1 MFDVLTFVYENYWRG
16 DARPQPAQLERKL
29 TAVGFEAT
37 EIHDALVW
45 LEGLSQMTQGWAVDL
60 DRGPDARPQPPAS
73 TTPATSPDSMR
84 VYSVAEQDQLG
95 SEGLGL
101 LSFLESAQALSGPL
115 REIVVDRAMAS
126 SASPLT
132 LDDLKIIVL
141 MVYWQ
146 LDQEPAALVL
156 DELCTEPNGRI
167 TH

>member
-1 MFDVLTFVYENYWRG
+1 MFDVLAFVYENYWRG
-16 DARPQPAQLERKL
+16 NACPQAAQLERKL
-29 TAVGFEAT
+29 TAVGFESN
-37 EIHDALVW
+37 EIQDALVW
-45 LEGLSQMTQGWAVDL
+45 LEGLSLMAQGWASEQENTPTTQYL
-60 DRGPDARPQPPAS
+60 PARSAPTPAS
-73 TTPATSPDSMR
+73 ANAMR

-95 SEGLGL
+95 RDGLGL

-126 SASPLT
+126 STSPLS

-141 MVYWQ
+141 LVYWR

-156 DELCTEPNGRI
+156 DELCTEQIGRI